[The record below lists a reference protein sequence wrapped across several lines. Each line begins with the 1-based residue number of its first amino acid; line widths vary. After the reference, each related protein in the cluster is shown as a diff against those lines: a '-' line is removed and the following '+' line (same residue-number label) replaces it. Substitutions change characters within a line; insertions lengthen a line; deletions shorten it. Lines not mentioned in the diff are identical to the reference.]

1 MSAIGTFVEATVGE
15 TLMSVPMLLQQG
27 SALIVLSMVIADLP
41 SNPRGIID
49 TLYSKSMDGAVMFP
63 VTAVIAVSNGAMVG
77 FGNAPYPLPIALY
90 ASFTGGIGL
99 TASSIF
105 VFDKLMV
112 AFGQLH
118 YSTDQIWAHVVTGSL
133 IAGTSAAAFSGLAK
147 ALTMGQYL

>member
-1 MSAIGTFVEATVGE
+1 MSAIETFVEATVGE

-41 SNPRGIID
+41 SNPRGVFD
-49 TLYSKSMDGAVMFP
+49 TLYSKSMDGATMFP
-63 VTAVIAVSNGAMVG
+63 ITAVLAVTNGAVVG
-77 FGNAPYPLPIALY
+77 YTNAPYPLPIALY
-90 ASFTGGIGL
+90 ASFTGGIGMM
-99 TASSIF
+99 ASQLF

-133 IAGTSAAAFSGLAK
+133 IAGTSAAAFSAAAK
-147 ALTMGQYL
+147 ALSMGQFL